1 MMKTISTQQFK
12 KLFNE
17 NDKLTI
23 IDVRS
28 PVEFKSLS
36 LAGATNIPLDILSS
50 ELVENHTKNL
60 NATDQPVYLMCKGG
74 QRAKLANEKLQ
85 QLGQE
90 IVCIE
95 GGMDGLSQDNSLPFH
110 KDPAAG
116 LSLERQV
123 RIAAGSLVLLG
134 VILGTIIHPAVYLLS
149 AFVGA
154 GLVFAGA
161 TDWCGMG
168 LLLAKMPWNKA

>member
-1 MMKTISTQQFK
+1 MNTISTLQFK
-12 KLFNE
+12 KLFSENE
-17 NDKLTI
+17 TLTI

-28 PVEFKSLS
+28 PMEFKSQS
-36 LAGATNIPLDILSS
+36 LTGATNIPLDIISCQI
-50 ELVENHTKNL
+50 VESHVKGLTAK
-60 NATDQPVYLMCKGG
+60 DQPVYLICKSGH
-74 QRAKLANEKLQ
+74 RAKLAHEKLQ
-85 QLGQE
+85 QLEQQL
-90 IVCIE
+90 VCID
-95 GGMDGLSQDNSLPFH
+95 GGMDVLAQDSSLPIQ
-110 KDPAAG
+110 KDPTAR

-134 VILGTIIHPAVYLLS
+134 VVLGTIFHPAVYLLS

-154 GLVFAGA
+154 GLVFAGI

>member
-1 MMKTISTQQFK
+1 MNTMTTLQFK
-12 KLFNE
+12 KIFSE
-17 NDKLTI
+17 NDQLTI

-28 PVEFKSLS
+28 QLEFKSLS
-36 LAGATNIPLDILSS
+36 LASATNIPLDVLSC
-50 ELVENHTKNL
+50 EIVESHVKKIA
-60 NATDQPVYLMCKGG
+60 ATDQPIYLMCKGG
-74 QRAKLANEKLQ
+74 QRAKLANEKLLQLNQ
-85 QLGQE
+85 Q
-90 IVCIE
+90 IICIE
-95 GGMDGLSQDNSLPFH
+95 GGMDALGQDSSLPLQS
-110 KDPAAG
+110 DPTAG

-134 VILGTIIHPAVYLLS
+134 VVLGTIFHPAVYLLS

-154 GLVFAGA
+154 GMVFAGI

>member
-1 MMKTISTQQFK
+1 MMNIISTQQFK
-12 KLFNE
+12 KLFSD

-36 LAGATNIPLDILSS
+36 LAGAINIPLDVLSC
-50 ELVENHTKNL
+50 ELVENHAKDH

-74 QRAKLANEKLQ
+74 HRAKLAKEKLQ
-85 QLGQE
+85 QLDQQL
-90 IVCIE
+90 VCIE
-95 GGMDGLSQDNSLPFH
+95 GGMDALGQDNSLPLQQ
-110 KDPAAG
+110 DPTAG

-123 RIAAGSLVLLG
+123 RIAAGTLVLLG
-134 VILGTIIHPAVYLLS
+134 VVLGTIFHPGVYLLS

-154 GLVFAGA
+154 GLVFAGM

>member
-1 MMKTISTQQFK
+1 MMNTITTQQFK
-12 KLFNE
+12 KLFSE
-17 NDKLTI
+17 DDKLTI

-28 PVEFKSLS
+28 SVEFKSLS
-36 LAGATNIPLDILSS
+36 LASATNIPLDVLNC
-50 ELVENHTKNL
+50 ELVENHL
-60 NATDQPVYLMCKGG
+60 NDRATTDQPIYLMCKGG
-74 QRAKLANEKLQ
+74 HRAKLANEKLLQLTQ
-85 QLGQE
+85 Q

-95 GGMDGLSQDNSLPFH
+95 GGMDALGQDSSLPLQR
-110 KDPAAG
+110 DPTAG
-116 LSLERQV
+116 ISLERQV
-123 RIAAGSLVLLG
+123 RIAAGTLVLLG
-134 VILGTIIHPAVYLLS
+134 VVLGTILHPGAYILA

>member
-1 MMKTISTQQFK
+1 MNTITTQQFK
-12 KLFNE
+12 KVFSA

-50 ELVENHTKNL
+50 ELVEKHTKNL

-74 QRAKLANEKLQ
+74 HRAKLANEKLQ

-90 IVCIE
+90 IICIE
-95 GGMDGLSQDNSLPFH
+95 GGMDALGKDSSLPVQS
-110 KDPAAG
+110 DPAAG

-123 RIAAGSLVLLG
+123 RIAAGSLVLTG
-134 VILGTIIHPAVYLLS
+134 VVLGTFLHPGVYLLA

>member
-1 MMKTISTQQFK
+1 MMNIISTQQFK
-12 KLFNE
+12 KLFSD

-36 LAGATNIPLDILSS
+36 LAGAINIPLDVLSC
-50 ELVENHTKNL
+50 ELVENHVKKL
-60 NATDQPVYLMCKGG
+60 AATDQPIYLMCKGG
-74 QRAKLANEKLQ
+74 HRAKLAKEKLQ
-85 QLGQE
+85 QLNQQL
-90 IVCIE
+90 VCID
-95 GGMDGLSQDNSLPFH
+95 GGMDALSQDNSLPFQS
-110 KDPAAG
+110 DPAAG

-134 VILGTIIHPAVYLLS
+134 VVLGTTLHPGAYVLA

-154 GLVFAGA
+154 GLVFAGI